1 MATYD
6 RRPATESEMETI
18 FEGYRR
24 TVGKYVAS
32 AWGWDESIQ
41 RSGFWEHHPLKEF
54 EIIGLENEFA
64 GGLHVAED
72 EVDLYIR
79 MIFLLPKFQGRG
91 IGSALI
97 EDIHATARKRKKGLC
112 LKVINCNPAFALY
125 ARLGFKLID
134 KSDCSKNMRWA

>member
-1 MATYD
+1 
-6 RRPATESEMETI
+6 METI

-24 TVGKYVAS
+24 TVGEYVAT
-32 AWGWDESIQ
+32 AWGWDESFQ
-41 RSGFWEHHPLKEF
+41 RGGFWENHPLKEF
-54 EIIGLENEFA
+54 ETVEIENEFA

-72 EVDLYIR
+72 EVDIYIR

-97 EDIHATARKRKKGLC
+97 EDIHATARNRKKGLC

-125 ARLGFKLID
+125 ERLVFKIVNE
-134 KSDCSKNMRWA
+134 SDSSKNMRWA